1 MVQYLA
7 LGIIKILKAQ
17 FLLIDENMLLAGKLH
32 KCDFKGN
39 YAGGSVGLESRT
51 GDTQWRT

>member
-17 FLLIDENMLLAGKLH
+17 FLLIDENMLFAGKGTNVTL
-32 KCDFKGN
+32 KVTMQED
-39 YAGGSVGLESRT
+39 
-51 GDTQWRT
+51 Q